1 MTIQELMNA
10 EIRFLSV
17 TALNLMTHVKH
28 HCKKHDTE
36 CCVAC
41 LQSELSGI
49 HVSIVHTAPT
59 GNSEYF
65 VVKLHIVINFL

>member
-1 MTIQELMNA
+1 MNA

-17 TALNLMTHVKH
+17 TAFNLMRHVKH

-36 CCVAC
+36 CRVAC
-41 LQSELSGI
+41 LQSELSSI

-59 GNSEYF
+59 GNSEYS
-65 VVKLHIVINFL
+65 VVKLHNVIHFL

>member
-1 MTIQELMNA
+1 MTTQELINSD
-10 EIRFLSV
+10 IRFLSV
-17 TALNLMTHVKH
+17 TAFNLMRHVKH

-36 CCVAC
+36 CRIAR
-41 LQSELSGI
+41 LQSGLSGI

-65 VVKLHIVINFL
+65 VVKLHNVINFL